1 MSKMPKMPGFG
12 GFNIGKMMESVQ
24 KMAKETEKA
33 EQELG
38 ELRIDATSGG
48 GMVKAVVTGLG
59 QVVEVKID
67 PQVVDPEDVEML
79 EDLVVSAVREALD
92 KAKEAKQERMQE
104 VAGGMGLSGM
114 PDIPGLF

>member
-1 MSKMPKMPGFG
+1 MTKMPKMPGFG

-38 ELRIDATSGG
+38 EQRIEATSGG

-59 QVVEVKID
+59 QIVEIKID
-67 PQVVDPEDVEML
+67 TQVVDPDDVEML

-92 KAKEAKQERMQE
+92 KAKDVKQERMQE
-104 VAGGMGLSGM
+104 VAGGLGLPGM